1 MTELSFNE
9 EDRLKMVEYLNM
21 VAKHARLDLDTQEV
35 IQYFKLLSHMQQKI
49 LPKIDANIL
58 EVKRVIEPKPIAAT
72 EEVKIAKGK
81 KA

>member
-1 MTELSFNE
+1 MSEMSFNE
-9 EDRLKMVEYLNM
+9 EDKLKMIKYLNM

-58 EVKRVIEPKPIAAT
+58 EVKRVIEPKPVA